1 MPVTVRMPI
10 PVPEAARARTVLL
23 VSADADWREA
33 VERALASGGYHV
45 LSARHSGQALVESTR
60 YASLDLVVT
69 EGEFGSRGT
78 SLPPR
83 IFADHP
89 NAKTL
94 HVKKRPRT
102 REELLE
108 TIGAALK

>member
-1 MPVTVRMPI
+1 MPI
-10 PVPEAARARTVLL
+10 PVPESARARTVLL
-23 VSADADWREA
+23 VSTDADWRSA
-33 VERALASGGYHV
+33 VERALASDGYHV
-45 LSARHSGQALVESTR
+45 IAARHSGQALVESSR
-60 YASLDLVVT
+60 YASVDLVVT
-69 EGEFGSRGT
+69 EGEFGSRGA

-83 IFADHP
+83 IFTEHP